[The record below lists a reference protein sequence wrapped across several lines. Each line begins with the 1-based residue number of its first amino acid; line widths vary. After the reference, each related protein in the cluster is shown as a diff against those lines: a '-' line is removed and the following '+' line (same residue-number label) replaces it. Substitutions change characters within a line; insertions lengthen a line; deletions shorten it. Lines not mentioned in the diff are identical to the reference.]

1 MKPSEQPT
9 QIPPNLSK
17 SVQIAETA
25 TNKAAQVTGFV
36 GKSCTFIAMKHHS
49 TF

>member
-9 QIPPNLSK
+9 QIPEKLSK
-17 SVQIAETA
+17 GVQIAETA

-36 GKSCTFIAMKHHS
+36 GKLGIFIIHTLWKL
-49 TF
+49 